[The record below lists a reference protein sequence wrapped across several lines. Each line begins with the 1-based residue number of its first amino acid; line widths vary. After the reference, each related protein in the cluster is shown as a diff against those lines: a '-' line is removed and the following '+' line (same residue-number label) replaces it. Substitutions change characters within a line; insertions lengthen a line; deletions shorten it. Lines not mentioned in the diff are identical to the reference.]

1 MPQKT
6 KELIINIESHPST
19 VPLLAQTGL
28 FSISIGG
35 WTQANQLGS
44 LSVANVHGKYI
55 LTMIHIGNTPSIRD
69 TIVNNGTQYSNTNRL
84 YCIHQTFIW
93 LLLFYQSRLKSKT
106 KELIINIES
115 HPSTV
120 PLLAQTGLFSIS
132 IGGWTQANQ
141 LGSLS
146 VANVHGKYILT
157 MIHIGD
163 TPSIRDTIVN
173 NGT

>member
-1 MPQKT
+1 M
-6 KELIINIESHPST
+6 SGT
-19 VPLLAQTGL
+19 VGL
-28 FSISIGG
+28 V
-35 WTQANQLGS
+35 L
-44 LSVANVHGKYI
+44 NV
-55 LTMIHIGNTPSIRD
+55 
-69 TIVNNGTQYSNTNRL
+69 
-84 YCIHQTFIW
+84 
-93 LLLFYQSRLKSKT
+93 LLLYSVHLMLQKT